1 MGLMHAAQVTQNHG
15 NTDTQKTPEVW
26 AVASGKGGVGKSFV
40 AANLAMAFA
49 SHEKKTILVDLDL
62 GSANAHTC
70 LGFNHPSTTLSHL
83 LNQKNIDINQL
94 VEFGTN
100 ANVGLISGAADD
112 FNMANLKHFQKLKI
126 MRNLK
131 YLNADYVILDLGA
144 GTGFNTLD
152 FFLFADQGLLTVIPE
167 PTSVEN
173 SYRFIKSLLTR
184 QLKGLPQQSQELM
197 QSILTEQKKTHGKV
211 QSFSSFLNDMLNKHP
226 KHGQM
231 ILANLKKMQ
240 INLIVNQVMEPADI
254 KLGDAMQV
262 IFQKY
267 FSIQLQSLGHLYHDA
282 HVIQALKQRQS
293 YYQLFP
299 QSRNA
304 IGLHRLAE
312 NIIHQGELNQR
323 LSEAAV

>member
-1 MGLMHAAQVTQNHG
+1 MEETQH
-15 NTDTQKTPEVW
+15 TQEHKKKPNKTPEIW

-49 SHEKKTILVDLDL
+49 AHEKKTILVDLDL

-70 LGFNHPSTTLSHL
+70 LGFNHPSRTLSHL
-83 LNQKNIDINQL
+83 INQKNININHL
-94 VEFGTN
+94 VQYGSNPFI
-100 ANVGLISGAADD
+100 GLISGAADD
-112 FNMANLKHFQKLKI
+112 FNVANLKHFQKLKI

-131 YLNADYVILDLGA
+131 YLDADYVILDLGA

-184 QLKGLPQQSQELM
+184 QLKDLPKQSQQVM
-197 QSILTEQKKTHGKV
+197 QSILNEQKKTHGKI
-211 QSFSSFLNDMLNKHP
+211 QSFSSFLSDMMNKHP

-231 ILANLKKMQ
+231 IQSNLQKLQ
-240 INLIVNQVMEPADI
+240 LNLIVNQVMEPADI
-254 KLGDAMQV
+254 KLGDAMKV

-267 FSIQLQSLGHLYHDA
+267 FSLHLQTLGYLHHDA

-293 YYQLFP
+293 YYQLFS

-304 IGLHRLAE
+304 VCLHRLAE
-312 NIIHQGELNQR
+312 KIIKQGQRNQK
-323 LSEAAV
+323 LSESEL